1 MVQNGYLG
9 IACEPNCVFQIC
21 NQPAILG
28 FRLHDLIHG
37 GSRAAEVTQ
46 GYEQAWAEFGRIGP
60 NGHYHIMLS
69 EDTRTV
75 RPNVGKTP
83 WVDAWCGAL
92 MNMWNREFVHRHYPE
107 QLRDLIVPGADG
119 ALSVPSRP
127 PPDVN
132 GNPVV
137 IDDPGYGWVAAWASE
152 MGDPATLQGLLAHA
166 DRHMN
171 PSWLDG
177 GLYYPRND
185 RREDD
190 HGRRT
195 LLEPMTGNVLLGYAR
210 LNVEDGLWRLYNE
223 PWDRAHHAQP
233 ALQRVA
239 DDIDVTRALFDR
251 AANVLAFTL
260 QRRDDRTD
268 DGAVLVGNLAGRG
281 GWVLED
287 DGRTVARGDARS
299 VTSADGADVRAEAE
313 GIAIRCPRGG
323 SHAYAMRFD
332 TAPARTA

>member
-1 MVQNGYLG
+1 
-9 IACEPNCVFQIC
+9 
-21 NQPAILG
+21 
-28 FRLHDLIHG
+28 
-37 GSRAAEVTQ
+37 
-46 GYEQAWAEFGRIGP
+46 
-60 NGHYHIMLS
+60 
-69 EDTRTV
+69 
-75 RPNVGKTP
+75 
-83 WVDAWCGAL
+83 
-92 MNMWNREFVHRHYPE
+92 MN
-107 QLRDLIVPGADG
+107 L
-119 ALSVPSRP
+119 
-127 PPDVN
+127 
-132 GNPVV
+132 
-137 IDDPGYGWVAAWASE
+137 
-152 MGDPATLQGLLAHA
+152 
-166 DRHMN
+166 
-171 PSWLDG
+171 SWLDG